1 MAVPRSPYAPRSL
14 RQLSLAT
21 IAASLLAVLAGP
33 AQAQSSVFDDLLER
47 LKEKGV
53 LSQDEY
59 DALKAARDEENME
72 QRAERRRQALREA
85 QEAEKQEKAKE
96 EAKTTLKGKFANGF
110 VFETEDKE
118 NRLQFS
124 GRVQADYRNF
134 SDDIAADTF
143 DIRRAFLTGQG
154 QIAKYYTFDI
164 TADFA
169 SSSGSPSSFL
179 DVAWLNAAWWKP
191 VQFRIGQYKMPFS
204 MDELTSDLYLD
215 YLERDIGN
223 PLVPAKTR
231 GVMVH
236 GAPLGGLTYALAYS
250 NLNGKNAND
259 VNQTVDGKE
268 VIGRV
273 TGNFAQFFSL
283 KDSVL
288 HLGGAF
294 TDGTI
299 PTVNASSGT
308 TANNA
313 APTFRTEARGVNFF
327 TPTAFTG
334 EDVQRRRYGLEAAV
348 ALGPV
353 KLQGEYITS
362 NYQGTSGTGADYDKD
377 LKASYLSASWLI
389 SGEQYASSYKDGGWG
404 RIIPKSNF
412 ALGGGGWGAW
422 ELGLRYSQFDGTDFG
437 FVSASNPAGTGAVNC
452 AVGAACA
459 STLKANAWTLG
470 LKWIMTPNTRLMLN
484 YVQTNFDTP
493 VTFTPAGGT
502 TAGTPQSFDEEQ
514 AIIFRGQLDF

>member
-1 MAVPRSPYAPRSL
+1 MAVSHPPHVLRRSRW
-14 RQLSLAT
+14 LSLTAA
-21 IAASLLAVLAGP
+21 AASLFTVLAGS
-33 AQAQSSVFDDLLER
+33 AQAQSNVFDDLLEK

-59 DALKAARDEENME
+59 DALKAARDEERME
-72 QRAERRRQALREA
+72 QRAERRRQALRAA
-85 QEAEKQEKAKE
+85 QEEEKQEKAKT

-118 NRLQFS
+118 NRLQFR
-124 GRVQADYRNF
+124 GRVQGDYRTF
-134 SDDIAADTF
+134 SDDTAANTF
-143 DIRRAFLTGQG
+143 DIRRAFLTGEG
-154 QIAKYYTFDI
+154 RIAKYYTFDV

-169 SSSGSPSSFL
+169 SPSGSPSTVL
-179 DVAWLNAAWWKP
+179 DVAWLNADWWKP
-191 VQFRIGQYKMPFS
+191 VQVRIGQYKMPFS

-215 YLERDIGN
+215 HLERDIGN

-231 GVMVH
+231 GLMVH
-236 GAPLGGLTYALAYS
+236 GAPLAGLTYALAYS

-259 VNQTVDGKE
+259 LNQTVDGKE
-268 VIGRV
+268 VIGRL
-273 TGNFAQFFSL
+273 TGDFAQFLSV

-299 PTVNASSGT
+299 PTVNSSSGSAA
-308 TANNA
+308 ANNA
-313 APTFRTEARGVNFF
+313 APSFRTEARGVTFF
-327 TPTAFTG
+327 TPTVFTG

-353 KLQGEYITS
+353 KLQGEYITA
-362 NYQGTSGTGADYDKD
+362 NYQGTAQGGPDYDKD
-377 LKASYLSASWLI
+377 LQASYLTASWLI
-389 SGEQYASSYKDGGWG
+389 SGEKYAASYKDGGWG
-404 RIIPKSNF
+404 RIIPRSNF

-422 ELGLRYSQFDGTDFG
+422 ELGLRYSQFDGSDFG
-437 FVSASNPAGTGAVNC
+437 FVSATNPAGTGAIDCTV
-452 AVGAACA
+452 AACG
-459 STLKANAWTLG
+459 TLKADAWTLG

-493 VTFTPAGGT
+493 VTFTPAGGS
-502 TAGTPQSFDEEQ
+502 AGGTVQSFDKEQ